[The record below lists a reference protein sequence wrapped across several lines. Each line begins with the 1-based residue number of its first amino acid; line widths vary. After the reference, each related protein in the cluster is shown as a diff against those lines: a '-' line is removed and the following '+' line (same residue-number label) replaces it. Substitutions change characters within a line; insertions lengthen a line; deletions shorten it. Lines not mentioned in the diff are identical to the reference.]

1 MTQCM
6 VLITYGF
13 DRRWYTIEHH
23 LTLFFMVAS
32 GFQFEFQEV
41 ARIIPF
47 PGESLLSLSKTLLYK
62 EATSFF
68 LYHNQI
74 FNFRKFPTKI
84 AV

>member
-68 LYHNQI
+68 YIIIKFLTLE
-74 FNFRKFPTKI
+74 NFPPR
-84 AV
+84 